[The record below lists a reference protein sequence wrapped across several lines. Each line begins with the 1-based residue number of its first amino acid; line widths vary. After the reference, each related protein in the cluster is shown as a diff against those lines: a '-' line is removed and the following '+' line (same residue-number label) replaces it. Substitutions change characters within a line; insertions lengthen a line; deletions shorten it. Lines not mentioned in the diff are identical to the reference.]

1 MQFKLL
7 HACEDNLLQLGRLI
21 LKKML
26 VRHTVSPLGKWPAPN
41 WINQRA
47 KVRQLLQPSSCM
59 LPLKSKA
66 RDLMRREK
74 NHARTLAVCECVR
87 RDKFDLS
94 HVLHLLLV
102 AWEWPYTKF
111 YIQTLDLLLYS
122 RC

>member
-21 LKKML
+21 FKKML

-47 KVRQLLQPSSCM
+47 KVSQLLQPSSCM

-66 RDLMRREK
+66 RDMMRREK
-74 NHARTLAVCECVR
+74 ITRALWLYVSVCVETNLT
-87 RDKFDLS
+87 F
-94 HVLHLLLV
+94 
-102 AWEWPYTKF
+102 PMYF
-111 YIQTLDLLLYS
+111 IYY
-122 RC
+122 